1 MAIYKNISPK
11 DYDEKFKAIVNL
23 NGKKI
28 VLKQGIKGETYDLV
42 TEGKNKSEVIVKAQ
56 IVKSSNVRVKPICPV
71 FDKCGGCDL
80 QHIAYKEQLN
90 MKTSLVQ
97 QLFDY
102 VLQTKIKV
110 KSTLGMDHPFNYR
123 NKSQVAFK
131 YQRGKMLSGFYEE
144 DTHNIIDYQNCHL
157 QNLECNKIFSTIKEL
172 MIKMRISAYDEDKRT
187 GVIRHVLVKT
197 SSKNEALV
205 VIVTGT
211 DNFPSRNNLVK
222 TLISRHPNV
231 KTIIQ
236 NINNR
241 KTSAVMGEKE
251 IVLYGPGFI
260 LDTLFDFTFKITSK
274 SFYQINHQ
282 QTEKLYQK
290 AIELANIEKSDT
302 VLDAYCGVG
311 TIGIIASKLA
321 KKVIGVELVKD
332 AVDNAIY
339 NAKINNIKNISF
351 FCQDATNFIV
361 NMTRR
366 KEKLDV
372 LIMDPP
378 RSGSTPEFLKSVLA
392 LSPRKVV
399 YISCNPY
406 TQVEDLKVLIKDY
419 QIIHIQPVD
428 MFPET
433 SNVENIVLLTH
444 KENC

>member
-1 MAIYKNISPK
+1 MSIYKNVVPK
-11 DYDEKFKAIVNL
+11 TYDENFKAVVNL
-23 NGKKI
+23 GGKKL
-28 VLKQGIKGETYDLV
+28 VLKQGIIGELYDIITERKSKGEV
-42 TEGKNKSEVIVKAQ
+42 VVKTQ
-56 IVKSSNVRVKPICPV
+56 IIKSSNLRVKPVCPV

-80 QHIAYKEQLN
+80 QHIAYTEQLN
-90 MKTSLVQ
+90 MKTRLVQ
-97 QLFDY
+97 QLFDNT
-102 VLQTKIKV
+102 LQTKIKV
-110 KSTLGMDHPFNYR
+110 KPTIGMDNPFNYR

-131 YQRGKMLSGFYEE
+131 YQRGKMLSGIYEE
-144 DTHNIIDYQNCHL
+144 NTHNIIDYQNCHL

-211 DNFPSRNNLVK
+211 DNFPNRNNLVK
-222 TLISRHPNV
+222 TIIARHPNV

-251 IVLYGPGFI
+251 VVLYGPGYI
-260 LDTLFDFTFKITSK
+260 IDNLFDFSFKITSK
-274 SFYQINHQ
+274 SFYQINHE
-282 QTEKLYQK
+282 QTIKLYQK
-290 AIELANIEKSDT
+290 AIDLANISKSDT
-302 VLDAYCGVG
+302 ILDAYCGVG

-351 FCQDATNFIV
+351 FCQDATNFII
-361 NMTRR
+361 NMAKR

-378 RSGSTPEFLKSVLA
+378 RSGSTVEFLKSVLS
-392 LSPRKVV
+392 LSPNRVV

-406 TQVEDLKVLIKDY
+406 TQVEDLKILMKDY
-419 QIIHIQPVD
+419 QILHIQPVD

-433 SNVENIVLLTH
+433 ANIENIVLLTR
-444 KENC
+444 KGIN